1 MLLPSHRQRRCTIA
15 PAAPPR
21 GFTLIE
27 LMIALLLVGI
37 LAAIAMP
44 YYGDWRNR
52 VKSLAAQND
61 IVGNEAKIEMWLNQ
75 HPGQYPTSLS
85 DVPMAALTDPW
96 GHPYAYYNIAANG
109 KGGAR
114 KDHALNPLNTD
125 FDVYSVGA
133 DGQTKPQITQ
143 KDSLDD
149 VIRASNGA
157 YIGLST
163 GF

>member
-1 MLLPSHRQRRCTIA
+1 MLLPSRRQRRCTIA

-27 LMIALLLVGI
+27 LMIALLLIGI
-37 LAAIAMP
+37 LTAIAMP

-52 VKSLAAQND
+52 VKSLDAQND

-75 HPGQYPTSLS
+75 HPGQYPTSLA

-96 GHPYAYYNIAANG
+96 GRPYAYYNIAANG

-125 FDVYSVGA
+125 FDVYSLGA
-133 DGQTKPQITQ
+133 DGVSKPQITQ
-143 KDSLDD
+143 KSSQDD
-149 VIRASNGA
+149 VLRASNGA
-157 YIGLST
+157 FVGLASD
-163 GF
+163 F

>member
-1 MLLPSHRQRRCTIA
+1 MRNENHSIPGTS
-15 PAAPPR
+15 R

-27 LMIALLLVGI
+27 VMLVVLLAGVLAVVAMPFYKGYKERARVAQAVNDI
-37 LAAIAMP
+37 TAISAAATNYWIDNRAYPSSLADIGLAA
-44 YYGDWRNR
+44 
-52 VKSLAAQND
+52 KL
-61 IVGNEAKIEMWLNQ
+61 
-75 HPGQYPTSLS
+75 
-85 DVPMAALTDPW
+85 DPW
-96 GHPYAYYNIAANG
+96 GYPYAYYNIDAGG